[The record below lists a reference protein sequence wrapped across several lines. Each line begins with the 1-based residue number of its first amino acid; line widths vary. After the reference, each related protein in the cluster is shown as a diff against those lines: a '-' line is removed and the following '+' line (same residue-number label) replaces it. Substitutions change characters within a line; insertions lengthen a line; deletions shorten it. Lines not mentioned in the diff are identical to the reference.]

1 MKSLLYKEL
10 KLAMHPLI
18 YIFVF
23 VFPLM
28 ALIPSYPIVISF
40 IYVCSCYPIL
50 FLGANKGQQSN
61 DIYFSCLLPV
71 RRKDIVKARLFLLSI
86 IQLIS
91 IVLVTIYGAIGSL
104 YKEDILI
111 EAGNKISDVG
121 FGFGQ
126 IGSVIGFVLLC
137 FSIYDLIFVTCF
149 YKSGRAIVSST
160 LLGMLG
166 FMILLCI
173 TTLLLPISITSYFNF
188 FSNLYVQTASILIGL
203 AIYILFHY
211 LTYIR
216 ASNLFEKVDF

>member
-173 TTLLLPISITSYFNF
+173 TTLLLPIAITSYFNF

>member
-1 MKSLLYKEL
+1 MKSLLYKEF

-111 EAGNKISDVG
+111 EAGDKISDVG

-188 FSNLYVQTASILIGL
+188 FSNLYVQISSILIGL

-211 LTYIR
+211 LPYIR

>member
-1 MKSLLYKEL
+1 MKSLLYKEF

-28 ALIPSYPIVISF
+28 ALIPNYPIVISF

-104 YKEDILI
+104 YKEDILV
-111 EAGNKISDVG
+111 EAGDKISDVG

-126 IGSVIGFVLLC
+126 IGSVIGFVLFC

-173 TTLLLPISITSYFNF
+173 TTLLLPISITSYFIF
-188 FSNLYVQTASILIGL
+188 FSNLYVQIASILIGL

>member
-1 MKSLLYKEL
+1 MKSLLYKEF

-18 YIFVF
+18 YVFVF
-23 VFPLM
+23 LFPLM
-28 ALIPSYPIVISF
+28 ALIPTYPIVISF
-40 IYVCSCYPIL
+40 IYVCTCYPIL

-61 DIYFSCLLPV
+61 DIYFSCLLPI
-71 RRKDIVKARLFLLSI
+71 RRKDIVKVRLFLLSI

-111 EAGNKISDVG
+111 EAGDKISDVG

-149 YKSGRAIVSST
+149 
-160 LLGMLG
+160 
-166 FMILLCI
+166 
-173 TTLLLPISITSYFNF
+173 
-188 FSNLYVQTASILIGL
+188 
-203 AIYILFHY
+203 
-211 LTYIR
+211 
-216 ASNLFEKVDF
+216 

>member
-1 MKSLLYKEL
+1 MKSLLYKEF

-28 ALIPSYPIVISF
+28 ALIPNYPIVISF

-71 RRKDIVKARLFLLSI
+71 RRKDIVKVRLFLLSI

-111 EAGNKISDVG
+111 EAGDKISDVG

-173 TTLLLPISITSYFNF
+173 TTLLLPIAITSYFYF
-188 FSNLYVQTASILIGL
+188 FSNIYVQIITVILGVI
-203 AIYILFHY
+203 IYFLIHY
-211 LTYIR
+211 LTYIK
-216 ASNLFEKVDF
+216 ASKLFEKVDF

>member
-1 MKSLLYKEL
+1 MKSLLYKEF

-28 ALIPSYPIVISF
+28 ALIPNYPIVISF
-40 IYVCSCYPIL
+40 IYVCTCYPIL

-71 RRKDIVKARLFLLSI
+71 RRKDIVKVRLFLLSI

-111 EAGNKISDVG
+111 EAGDKISDVG

-173 TTLLLPISITSYFNF
+173 TTLLLPISITSYFIF
-188 FSNLYVQTASILIGL
+188 FSNLYVQIASILIGL

>member
-1 MKSLLYKEL
+1 MKSLLYKEF

-111 EAGNKISDVG
+111 EAGDKISDVG

-188 FSNLYVQTASILIGL
+188 FSNLYVQISSILIGL

>member
-1 MKSLLYKEL
+1 MKSLLYKEF
-10 KLAMHPLI
+10 KLAMHPVI

-28 ALIPSYPIVISF
+28 ALIPNYPIVISF

-104 YKEDILI
+104 YKEDILV
-111 EAGNKISDVG
+111 EAGDKISDVG

-173 TTLLLPISITSYFNF
+173 TTLLLPISITSYFIF
-188 FSNLYVQTASILIGL
+188 FSNLYVQIASILIGL

>member
-1 MKSLLYKEL
+1 M
-10 KLAMHPLI
+10 
-18 YIFVF
+18 
-23 VFPLM
+23 
-28 ALIPSYPIVISF
+28 
-40 IYVCSCYPIL
+40 
-50 FLGANKGQQSN
+50 
-61 DIYFSCLLPV
+61 PV
-71 RRKDIVKARLFLLSI
+71 RRKDIVKVRLFLLSI

-111 EAGNKISDVG
+111 EAGDKISDVG

-188 FSNLYVQTASILIGL
+188 FSNLYVQIASILIGL

>member
-1 MKSLLYKEL
+1 MKSLLYKEF

-111 EAGNKISDVG
+111 EAGDKISDVG

-126 IGSVIGFVLLC
+126 IGSHDCWLHCVFQ
-137 FSIYDLIFVTCF
+137 Y
-149 YKSGRAIVSST
+149 
-160 LLGMLG
+160 
-166 FMILLCI
+166 MI
-173 TTLLLPISITSYFNF
+173 
-188 FSNLYVQTASILIGL
+188 
-203 AIYILFHY
+203 
-211 LTYIR
+211 
-216 ASNLFEKVDF
+216 

>member
-28 ALIPSYPIVISF
+28 ALIPNYPIVISF

-71 RRKDIVKARLFLLSI
+71 RRKDVVKARLFLLSI

-111 EAGNKISDVG
+111 EAGDKISDVG

-188 FSNLYVQTASILIGL
+188 FSNLYVQIASILIGL

>member
-1 MKSLLYKEL
+1 MKSLLYKEF

-28 ALIPSYPIVISF
+28 ALIPNYPIVISF

-111 EAGNKISDVG
+111 EAGDKISDVG

-137 FSIYDLIFVTCF
+137 FSIYDLIFVACF

-173 TTLLLPISITSYFNF
+173 TTLLLPIAITSYFNF
-188 FSNLYVQTASILIGL
+188 FSNLYVQISSILIGL

>member
-1 MKSLLYKEL
+1 MKSLLYKEF

-28 ALIPSYPIVISF
+28 ALIPNYPIVISF

-104 YKEDILI
+104 YKEDILV
-111 EAGNKISDVG
+111 EAGDKISDVG

-173 TTLLLPISITSYFNF
+173 TTLLLPISITSYFIF
-188 FSNLYVQTASILIGL
+188 FSNLYVQIASILIGL